1 MILTVSLSILFGLLL
16 LGVVLVILLDDGD
29 SGRKVAWL
37 LVITVLPFVGL
48 ILYILIESTGG
59 RIISSISGTAAP
71 TPLSSPRRPR
81 SSKPSSIPIPT

>member
-48 ILYILIESTGG
+48 ILYILIGINWRSHYIFNF
-59 RIISSISGTAAP
+59 RH
-71 TPLSSPRRPR
+71 RR
-81 SSKPSSIPIPT
+81 SDALIKSQLF